1 MADLGYCAFDG
12 SDLAYECYYPK
23 ERRYWNG
30 WACPLGLTKKSFLAF
45 MREQIKFAR
54 LDDFSM
60 DFFIDCCNNARIV
73 IINCG
78 DEDETT
84 LYSVEDLG
92 LCWNECDKHG
102 KTKGAEYNEKQ
113 NTNK

>member
-12 SDLAYECYYPK
+12 SDRAYECYYPK

-60 DFFIDCCNNARIV
+60 DFFIDCCNNARIM

-78 DEDETT
+78 DEDEKT

-102 KTKGAEYNEKQ
+102 KTKGAKYD
-113 NTNK
+113 